1 MRLFYAL
8 LLPPSAREA
17 IRPSW
22 EIVRQ
27 CGFSMPKLE
36 QLHFTLQFLGEQP
49 SPASFLS
56 RPDFEPFRLTIG
68 RGFAFKHVIALDV
81 LEGRERLVALAPE
94 PFHPH
99 LTLGRKKPGADK
111 QRALSLLPSGPIASF
126 EVRQYHLMQSELGKG
141 GARHTIVAS
150 FPVNAGGSS
159 G

>member
-8 LLPPSAREA
+8 LLPPEVISLL
-17 IRPSW
+17 RPSH

-27 CGFSMPKLE
+27 CGFSVGKLE

-49 SPASFLS
+49 SAEPFLS
-56 RPDFEPFRLTIG
+56 RPDFEPFKLTIG
-68 RGFAFKHVIALDV
+68 RAFAFKHVIALDV
-81 LEGRERLVALAPE
+81 LEGRERLIALSPE

-111 QRALSLLPSGPIASF
+111 RRALSLLPSGPIASF
-126 EVRQYHLMQSELGKG
+126 EVRQYHLMQSVLGKG

-150 FPVNAGGSS
+150 FPVNAVGSS